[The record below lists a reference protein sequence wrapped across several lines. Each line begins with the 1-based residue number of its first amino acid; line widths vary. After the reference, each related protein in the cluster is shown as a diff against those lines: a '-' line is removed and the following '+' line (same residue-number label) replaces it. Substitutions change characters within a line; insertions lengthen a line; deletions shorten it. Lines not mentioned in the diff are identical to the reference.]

1 MNARGAI
8 WAHIQITELSNDYP
22 LIVQYRNSGT
32 QPQFLPPPNHHKKP
46 FFSKSDIKFEFY
58 GSELPQVVILTTVS
72 LAEVV
77 ELLHFLSLL

>member
-1 MNARGAI
+1 MVG
-8 WAHIQITELSNDYP
+8 YP

>member
-1 MNARGAI
+1 MM
-8 WAHIQITELSNDYP
+8 QITGIYLWYP

-32 QPQFLPPPNHHKKP
+32 QPQFLPPPNHHHKKP
-46 FFSKSDIKFEFY
+46 FFSTSDIKFGFY

-72 LAEVV
+72 LVEVV